1 MPFPSLTN
9 SEGSLPSCW
18 QLYHIPQL
26 HFAIGFRQ
34 RYWTY
39 IGFLQ
44 HKEPGTTRGS
54 EFLSHPPAQGA
65 NLEQH
70 PAAPRVLLD
79 DATEAHWEQPLRRM
93 LSRCFTAATPS
104 RGMQIWAE
112 VRGAP
117 HLGSRFT
124 SQRALQETKVPPA
137 ALVPG
142 NLITLRALKTPQ
154 MPSAAGRP
162 PCPCS
167 TKWMLCIFSLRSA
180 DSEASHFAEALN
192 SLLKCNLGSIL
203 FQLLCS
209 NFNQVLKRKIL
220 KNYLKI

>member
-79 DATEAHWEQPLRRM
+79 DAMEAHWEQPLRRM

-112 VRGAP
+112 VHGAAS
-117 HLGSRFT
+117 LGQS
-124 SQRALQETKVPPA
+124 LHITKGTT
-137 ALVPG
+137 G
-142 NLITLRALKTPQ
+142 NKSA
-154 MPSAAGRP
+154 PSCFGAWKLNYP
-162 PCPCS
+162 PCPQNTS
-167 TKWMLCIFSLRSA
+167 DALSSWKTSVPVLNKVDALHLFLEKRRQWGFSFCWSIKLPLEMQPGINSISA
-180 DSEASHFAEALN
+180 A
-192 SLLKCNLGSIL
+192 
-203 FQLLCS
+203 
-209 NFNQVLKRKIL
+209 V
-220 KNYLKI
+220 